1 MVIAAGMSEV
11 SLHMEDTT
19 WVQPYSFLKREPA
32 EKTGLP
38 EKKKKKKGEKN
49 QSPTVPVV
57 RGKQTAVK

>member
-19 WVQPYSFLKREPA
+19 WVHPYSFLKREPA

-38 EKKKKKKGEKN
+38 EKKKKKREKKTKVL
-49 QSPTVPVV
+49 QSQWW
-57 RGKQTAVK
+57 GGSKQQ

>member
-19 WVQPYSFLKREPA
+19 WVHPYSFLKREPA

-38 EKKKKKKGEKN
+38 EKKKGGGEKK

-57 RGKQTAVK
+57 RAKQTAVK